1 MKNKDVAIHFT
12 KIARD
17 KFQIYNFQTKDNQIA
32 NTRDLAAYLT
42 NLRGGVALDNSFY
55 SKLISMPNFSTI
67 AITEDAL
74 KIKKAAANGKIEPW
88 KLEKTADGE
97 VFVSAIEED
106 EEDDAILKKSASC
119 HLKHHYVISIKAK
132 NENQKI
138 TTYASLKKSA
148 CIPETEIELSPIND
162 YVNFDY
168 YSEKNPYDVIQAIV
182 DLLVATGVAV
192 EPSQVECCHD
202 FCDCGMDQVGP
213 VVPCEENEYIL
224 DCYGEEPI
232 IGQSVDSL
240 QSYASAHNKKHFKI
254 YAFDKVVFDSDAI
267 KRKAADET
275 TQKTKYIL
283 AGYTDG
289 KAEFVEKEEY
299 ATLDGAK
306 NAFDSFKEKAHKKDD
321 FGNELSATEFY
332 IYETKDNG
340 TTHDKTW
347 KITSPV
353 DLLPMQEEMPVEE
366 KTEVEVKEPAL
377 PAEPKPL
384 EEPKL
389 EETDVEVKEPQPLPT
404 GEKKE
409 EIEKKVET
417 PEGQKLEEKV
427 EQTVNASIKNTTKKV
442 AFTYGAGSS
451 DDPGT
456 RNYEVILKEPGF
468 DLPLI
473 SSIITKE
480 DLANLLTNL
489 VASQDTD
496 LVKFR
501 EFYDELTSVLGKIID
516 AFPELKK
523 QVKAREYKNFVSEI
537 RNICNWF
544 WHPAND
550 FIIKPEIQEA
560 VPHEF
565 EPINE
570 EEKPE
575 TSEGQKLEENVEETV
590 EPKASIKG
598 DLGKKA
604 EINADPKVVLDKL
617 RTGDLLT
624 GTEERK
630 EGLKKV
636 VNDETYKEE
645 IEKLKNDGKVTE
657 KEIEEAKD
665 DINKTSADNFD
676 NMTSKDLVKY
686 YKDHLDGFIDDYF
699 GNNAALQSEVD
710 FDFLNSHKKE
720 VFEVWENLMSDTEDE
735 NDDWKQ
741 WKSAEKAYNQVF
753 KNKSMTKSKDNIDKT
768 SAKED
773 ANNYAEVV
781 KEVTGAT
788 DVKPTNYDNYGLKTY
803 DADSEEWSITDN
815 YKEVEEAV
823 KEDISNLLDDLG
835 IDAFLWDNM
844 GGIENFLD
852 TTWFEEAR
860 QESNE
865 AYAEDILSSEP
876 ERFIEEAK
884 ELKLDTN
891 YEGYNLNDPD
901 GDHSAAIS
909 DFAEAMKEQQEESA
923 IEWFINNIGKDSLKD
938 IVKAKN
944 ISFDIDAIA
953 EKIMNMDGP
962 GHVLASYDGEM
973 VEKEQGGKTYYLFRI
988 ASSKNGLKKESKVVK
1003 KDDKYQVQSEKGK
1016 NLGTYD
1022 TKEEAKDRLKEVE
1035 MFKHMDK
1042 KADNSKNFTKVVE
1055 DMGDESEKYWVETL
1069 RSSDEESSIR
1079 TSIYNALRNIN
1090 NSLSSNDKESLE
1102 DDIESALIEYKSE
1115 GKSGQTY
1122 EQFVLQFIDDL
1133 DENDKR
1139 AIQEVDKYIKEKGI
1153 NPKSSVT
1160 SADGDITKE
1169 ADKVLVDKNT
1179 NQPLKPGETTEGK
1192 ELKEVEVDKSEATTT
1207 TASNAVYNLFMK
1219 SATIEVNRDELS
1231 LLTAAY
1237 HSPIFKKVA
1246 YLGPTA
1252 FAFRDQHAIFTVEGN
1267 KATCRKEADLTTV
1280 EIKKQEQANPGSL
1293 DSLSD
1298 NQLRDYIAS
1307 LNKKLEVK

>member
-32 NTRDLAAYLT
+32 NTRDLATYLT
-42 NLRGGVALDNSFY
+42 NLRGGMALDNSFY

-106 EEDDAILKKSASC
+106 EEDDTILKKSASC

-202 FCDCGMDQVGP
+202 FCDCGMAQVGP
-213 VVPCEENEYIL
+213 IVPCEEDEYIL
-224 DCYGEEPI
+224 DCYGEKPI
-232 IGQSVDSL
+232 VGQSVDSL

-275 TQKTKYIL
+275 IQKTKYIL

-377 PAEPKPL
+377 PAEPIL
-384 EEPKL
+384 SEESKK
-389 EETDVEVKEPQPLPT
+389 EETEVEVKEPQPLPT

-409 EIEKKVET
+409 EVEEKVET

-427 EQTVNASIKNTTKKV
+427 E
-442 AFTYGAGSS
+442 
-451 DDPGT
+451 
-456 RNYEVILKEPGF
+456 
-468 DLPLI
+468 
-473 SSIITKE
+473 
-480 DLANLLTNL
+480 
-489 VASQDTD
+489 
-496 LVKFR
+496 
-501 EFYDELTSVLGKIID
+501 
-516 AFPELKK
+516 
-523 QVKAREYKNFVSEI
+523 
-537 RNICNWF
+537 
-544 WHPAND
+544 
-550 FIIKPEIQEA
+550 
-560 VPHEF
+560 
-565 EPINE
+565 
-570 EEKPE
+570 
-575 TSEGQKLEENVEETV
+575 ETV
-590 EPKASIKG
+590 ESKAAENVNIKKEAEDDKEYHVEIYATLEPDNADGFDAERHDHNYFNTLEEAKAWANEKTQDGKHYYEISIDDKVV
-598 DLGKKA
+598 DSSEKDIDKKSSVNKEA

-636 VNDETYKEE
+636 VNDEKYKEE
-645 IEKLKNDGKVTE
+645 VQNLKDKGAITE
-657 KEIEEAKD
+657 EEI
-665 DINKTSADNFD
+665 T
-676 NMTSKDLVKY
+676 
-686 YKDHLDGFIDDYF
+686 
-699 GNNAALQSEVD
+699 
-710 FDFLNSHKKE
+710 
-720 VFEVWENLMSDTEDE
+720 
-735 NDDWKQ
+735 
-741 WKSAEKAYNQVF
+741 
-753 KNKSMTKSKDNIDKT
+753 
-768 SAKED
+768 
-773 ANNYAEVV
+773 
-781 KEVTGAT
+781 
-788 DVKPTNYDNYGLKTY
+788 
-803 DADSEEWSITDN
+803 
-815 YKEVEEAV
+815 
-823 KEDISNLLDDLG
+823 
-835 IDAFLWDNM
+835 
-844 GGIENFLD
+844 
-852 TTWFEEAR
+852 
-860 QESNE
+860 
-865 AYAEDILSSEP
+865 
-876 ERFIEEAK
+876 EAK
-884 ELKLDTN
+884 E
-891 YEGYNLNDPD
+891 
-901 GDHSAAIS
+901 
-909 DFAEAMKEQQEESA
+909 
-923 IEWFINNIGKDSLKD
+923 
-938 IVKAKN
+938 
-944 ISFDIDAIA
+944 ID
-953 EKIMNMDGP
+953 
-962 GHVLASYDGEM
+962 
-973 VEKEQGGKTYYLFRI
+973 
-988 ASSKNGLKKESKVVK
+988 KESKVVK

-1022 TKEEAKDRLKEVE
+1022 TKEEANDRLKEVE

-1042 KADNSKNFTKVVE
+1042 K
-1055 DMGDESEKYWVETL
+1055 SE
-1069 RSSDEESSIR
+1069 
-1079 TSIYNALRNIN
+1079 N
-1090 NSLSSNDKESLE
+1090 NE
-1102 DDIESALIEYKSE
+1102 
-1115 GKSGQTY
+1115 
-1122 EQFVLQFIDDL
+1122 
-1133 DENDKR
+1133 
-1139 AIQEVDKYIKEKGI
+1139 
-1153 NPKSSVT
+1153 
-1160 SADGDITKE
+1160 DITKE

-1219 SATIEVNRDELS
+1219 SATIEINRDELS

-1252 FAFRDQHAIFTVEGN
+1252 FAFKDQHAIFTVDGN

-1298 NQLRDYIAS
+1298 SQLRDYIAS

>member
-42 NLRGGVALDNSFY
+42 NLRGGMALDNSFY

-67 AITEDAL
+67 AISEDAL
-74 KIKKAAANGKIEPW
+74 KIKKSASNGKLEPW

-97 VFVSAIEED
+97 VFVSAIDE
-106 EEDDAILKKSASC
+106 EEDDTILKKSASC

-202 FCDCGMDQVGP
+202 FCDCGMAQVGP
-213 VVPCEENEYIL
+213 VVPCEEDEYIL

-232 IGQSVDSL
+232 VGQSVDSL

-254 YAFDKVVFDSDAI
+254 YAFDKVVFDSDAL
-267 KRKAADET
+267 KRTAAEET

-347 KITSPV
+347 KITSPI
-353 DLLPMQEEMPVEE
+353 DLLPMQEEVPTEE
-366 KTEVEVKEPAL
+366 KTEVEVKEPVL
-377 PAEPKPL
+377 PVEPKPL
-384 EEPKL
+384 EEPKK
-389 EETDVEVKEPQPLPT
+389 EETEVEIKEPQPLPT

-544 WHPAND
+544 WHPAHD

-570 EEKPE
+570 GEKVE
-575 TSEGQKLEENVEETV
+575 TPEGQKLEEKKEDGLDSEDSDSDDINPES
-590 EPKASIKG
+590 SIKNN
-598 DLGKKA
+598 LTKKA

-617 RTGDLLT
+617 RTGDLLK

-630 EGLKKV
+630 EGLRKV
-636 VNDETYKEE
+636 VNDETYKED
-645 IEKLKNDGKVTE
+645 IEKLKNDGAITE
-657 KEIEEAKD
+657 EEIKEAKD
-665 DINKTSADNFD
+665 S
-676 NMTSKDLVKY
+676 
-686 YKDHLDGFIDDYF
+686 LD
-699 GNNAALQSEVD
+699 
-710 FDFLNSHKKE
+710 
-720 VFEVWENLMSDTEDE
+720 
-735 NDDWKQ
+735 
-741 WKSAEKAYNQVF
+741 
-753 KNKSMTKSKDNIDKT
+753 
-768 SAKED
+768 
-773 ANNYAEVV
+773 
-781 KEVTGAT
+781 
-788 DVKPTNYDNYGLKTY
+788 
-803 DADSEEWSITDN
+803 
-815 YKEVEEAV
+815 
-823 KEDISNLLDDLG
+823 
-835 IDAFLWDNM
+835 
-844 GGIENFLD
+844 
-852 TTWFEEAR
+852 
-860 QESNE
+860 
-865 AYAEDILSSEP
+865 
-876 ERFIEEAK
+876 
-884 ELKLDTN
+884 
-891 YEGYNLNDPD
+891 
-901 GDHSAAIS
+901 
-909 DFAEAMKEQQEESA
+909 
-923 IEWFINNIGKDSLKD
+923 
-938 IVKAKN
+938 
-944 ISFDIDAIA
+944 
-953 EKIMNMDGP
+953 
-962 GHVLASYDGEM
+962 
-973 VEKEQGGKTYYLFRI
+973 
-988 ASSKNGLKKESKVVK
+988 KESKVVK

-1042 KADNSKNFTKVVE
+1042 KADGDNSKEAKLSDIHFTPRKDPVKVVE
-1055 DMGDESEKYWVETL
+1055 EWKKNSDSPYLTDDAILARLDQGIITRSNKDRFDKAIQRLLDNGRGYQLLSHKIITKQDGELFERLVNEEISKADFEDFAELYTLLEEGILTRENGDLFT
-1069 RSSDEESSIR
+1069 
-1079 TSIYNALRNIN
+1079 
-1090 NSLSSNDKESLE
+1090 
-1102 DDIESALIEYKSE
+1102 
-1115 GKSGQTY
+1115 
-1122 EQFVLQFIDDL
+1122 
-1133 DENDKR
+1133 R
-1139 AIQEVDKYIKEKGI
+1139 AIDSILKSYYYGPLELLTSNIISKDKGDPIFIKVFNAALKIEDFAFKFLWDKYITREDGDLWVQSIKTITHPDYCYGLLKKGI
-1153 NPKSSVT
+1153 VT
-1160 SADGDITKE
+1160 REDGELFERLANYLIDAGLGNYLPEEDNITKE

-1179 NQPLKPGETTEGK
+1179 NQPLKPGEDPTNK
-1192 ELKEVEVDKSEATTT
+1192 ELVEVEVDKSQTNMT
-1207 TASNAVYNLFMK
+1207 TASNAIYNLFMK
-1219 SATIEVNRDELS
+1219 SATIEVNKEELS

-1252 FAFRDQHAIFTVEGN
+1252 FAFRDQHAIFTVDGN
-1267 KATCRKEADLTTV
+1267 KAVCRKEADLTTV
-1280 EIKKQEQANPGSL
+1280 EIKKQEQVNPGSL

-1298 NQLRDYIAS
+1298 SQLRDYIAS
-1307 LNKKLEVK
+1307 LNKKIEVK